1 MCRHFTEAEVNEIK
15 KTTFKDVIMEV
26 TEIKSNELQDDVFF
40 VTNGKNTAND
50 GKCTHNISLFGH
62 HEIQ

>member
-1 MCRHFTEAEVNEIK
+1 MNEIK

-26 TEIKSNELQDDVFF
+26 TEIKSNELQEDVFF

-50 GKCTHNISLFGH
+50 EKGSVHTINHYLDIICGH
-62 HEIQ
+62 HAVQ